1 LKRIGDSISQETI
14 ISNIERPEDADL
26 TDPTDLQGV
35 FTVKRRTK
43 THKDTLDNSLVTVV
57 C

>member
-26 TDPTDLQGV
+26 TDPEILQGV
-35 FTVKRRTK
+35 F
-43 THKDTLDNSLVTVV
+43 SLKYLGFFS
-57 C
+57 